1 MWIASKHGFYSIKKN
16 GDGDYY
22 VRRKKNHSSYHE
34 MTRNWLDMFV
44 HSQ

>member
-22 VRRKKNHSSYHE
+22 VRRKKIIHLI
-34 MTRNWLDMFV
+34 MKWLGIG
-44 HSQ
+44 